1 MREFR
6 PDWKE
11 PNKSNGFS
19 NSGLAKNITRK
30 NTKSGHSTVE
40 ANYNAEK
47 NSLSALKKK
56 HLQSLFTPVWMQLYD
71 EISKSDPRFQEDTDQ
86 SEKVLAHL
94 RSILKSIARIKSKK
108 LETMPISNKQK
119 EIKMKTFLDNF
130 YIRTRTGLTYD
141 KVLEHMLSEQKPSAN
156 LTRLSGTKKLR
167 NNNGGITN
175 SRNTKKQEMNN
186 KL

>member
-1 MREFR
+1 
-6 PDWKE
+6 
-11 PNKSNGFS
+11 
-19 NSGLAKNITRK
+19 
-30 NTKSGHSTVE
+30 
-40 ANYNAEK
+40 
-47 NSLSALKKK
+47 
-56 HLQSLFTPVWMQLYD
+56 
-71 EISKSDPRFQEDTDQ
+71 
-86 SEKVLAHL
+86 
-94 RSILKSIARIKSKK
+94 
-108 LETMPISNKQK
+108 MPISNKQK